1 MKTILNVD
9 MKVKKIKDLRVQV
22 PIAASVSDRK
32 KQIADIS
39 KNPEMLLLSLLKV
52 YQHEAVMSFLRPTSA
67 R

>member
-1 MKTILNVD
+1 MMTMLNVD
-9 MKVKKIKDLRVQV
+9 MKVKKRKDLRVQV

-32 KQIADIS
+32 KQIEDIS